1 MWLQAR
7 QEDKIKA
14 SALESK
20 AEENAQKILE
30 AVEQVAEAAPSDGS
44 APENSSEEITEDK
57 VEEILKDNLAV
68 NPDAGLGK
76 FSNSLETVRFFINS
90 FLRHLMAFMKWR

>member
-30 AVEQVAEAAPSDGS
+30 AVEQVGEASPSDGS
-44 APENSSEEITEDK
+44 EVPSEEITEDK

-76 FSNSLETVRFFINS
+76 FSNSD
-90 FLRHLMAFMKWR
+90 HLIALSKRRRI

>member
-44 APENSSEEITEDK
+44 EVPSEITEDK

-76 FSNSLETVRFFINS
+76 FSNYD
-90 FLRHLMAFMKWR
+90 HLMALSKERQI

>member
-68 NPDAGLGK
+68 NPDAGLGTFLK
-76 FSNSLETVRFFINS
+76 SLET
-90 FLRHLMAFMKWR
+90 WGP

>member
-44 APENSSEEITEDK
+44 ESANSEEISEDQ
-57 VEEILKDNLAV
+57 VEEILKDNLAA
-68 NPDAGLGK
+68 NPDAGLGA
-76 FSNSLETVRFFINS
+76 
-90 FLRHLMAFMKWR
+90 FLFK